1 VAISVSVVAAL
12 IAAVGGALTALVSGL
27 RPHEHPELV
36 LASAL
41 EIWTAFVV
49 VGAQAMR
56 RLAAQEM

>member
-1 VAISVSVVAAL
+1 VSVLAAL

-41 EIWTAFVV
+41 VIWTAFVV
-49 VGAQAMR
+49 VGARAMR